1 VGSHA
6 AELQNYR
13 AADMLG
19 LHDFASPQIKKTVI
33 KRYCL
38 LHTRSTGNSDRKGK
52 EPDNDRT
59 LRHVNDLQLVQE
71 SRHGPT

>member
-19 LHDFASPQIKKTVI
+19 LHDFASPQIKKYRDKKALSSPYT
-33 KRYCL
+33 KYRQL
-38 LHTRSTGNSDRKGK
+38 RQKGK
-52 EPDNDRT
+52 GT
-59 LRHVNDLQLVQE
+59 GQ
-71 SRHGPT
+71 